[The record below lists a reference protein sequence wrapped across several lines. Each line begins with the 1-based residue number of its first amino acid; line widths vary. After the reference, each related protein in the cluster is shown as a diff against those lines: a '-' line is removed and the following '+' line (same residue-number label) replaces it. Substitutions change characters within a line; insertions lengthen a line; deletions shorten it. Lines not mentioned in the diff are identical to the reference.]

1 MISMRPPAF
10 FYGLAKP
17 GNDDG
22 GADPMPEL
30 PEVETV
36 ARGLALRLAGRR
48 IARAQTF
55 RHDLRRPFPDG
66 LAGALTGRRV
76 ESVGRRAKYI
86 LVRLDDGLVWLV
98 HLGMSGRMVLTP
110 EGEAPP
116 RAKHDH
122 LELVTDDGWL
132 LRYNDARRFG
142 LMDLVPA
149 DALDD
154 HPLLKGIGPEP
165 LGNEFNG
172 PALAAG
178 LAGRKPA
185 VKPLLLDQRL
195 VAGVGNIY
203 ASEALYQAQIHP
215 ETPAGR
221 LTPEQCEALAAAI
234 KDVLTRA
241 VAAGGSSIRDYV
253 QSDGELG
260 YFQHEWA
267 VYERGGQPC
276 KRCSA
281 PIARIVQAARA
292 SYFCPHCQPTR

>member
-1 MISMRPPAF
+1 
-10 FYGLAKP
+10 
-17 GNDDG
+17 
-22 GADPMPEL
+22 MPEL

-36 ARGLALRLAGRR
+36 ARGLALRLTGRS
-48 IARAQTF
+48 IARAETF
-55 RHDLRRPFPDG
+55 RHDLRRPFPPG
-66 LAGALTGRRV
+66 LATALTGR
-76 ESVGRRAKYI
+76 SVLSIGRRAKYI
-86 LVRLDDGLVWLV
+86 VIRLDDGMAWLV

-116 RAKHDH
+116 RGKHDH
-122 LELVTDDGWL
+122 MELVTDDGWI

-149 DALDD
+149 DALSA
-154 HPLLKGIGPEP
+154 HPLLQGIGPEP
-165 LGNEFNG
+165 LGNAFNG
-172 PALAAG
+172 PVLAAG
-178 LAGRKPA
+178 LFGRKPA

-203 ASEALYQAQIHP
+203 ASEALYQARIHP

-221 LTPEQCEALAAAI
+221 LTQKQCEALATAI

-267 VYERGGQPC
+267 VYERAGQPC
-276 KRCSA
+276 KRCGT
-281 PIARIVQAARA
+281 PIARMVQAARA
-292 SYFCPHCQPTR
+292 SYFCPHCQPAPTIKNS